1 MPEPDIIIPATADPS
16 QVQAWV
22 WVDFL
27 GIDRNGSKPLVTDS
41 GTEDKWR
48 VSWVNRA
55 SLAQNGD
62 VLRDGRGREIQ
73 IPSPMPS
80 GQYDVADLMHD
91 AQVQQLVVLM
101 RDISIRLARGDLKP
115 LPVEPT
121 EPQEPQP

>member
-1 MPEPDIIIPATADPS
+1 MPEPDIISPATADRS

-27 GIDRNGSKPLVTDS
+27 GIDRNGTKPLVTPA

-48 VSWVNRA
+48 VSWINRA

-62 VLRDGRGREIQ
+62 VLRDPQGREIQ
-73 IPSPMPS
+73 IPSPLPS

-91 AQVQQLVVLM
+91 DQVQQLVVLM

-115 LPVEPT
+115 LPVD
-121 EPQEPQP
+121 PQEP